1 VGVLY
6 IVGTPIGNL
15 EDITLRALRVL
26 REVSLIAA
34 EDTRHSR
41 GLLRYFEIDTPLI
54 SYHEHSP
61 RSRRAE
67 IIERLEHGGVALI
80 SDAGMPG
87 VSDPGRELVRDV
99 VAAGHRVEV
108 VPGPSAVTAAVAVSG
123 LVSSGYIFAG
133 FPPRRARERRQLFRD
148 LLRSGFPLVLFE
160 SPHRVLASLRD
171 LAAEHAGV
179 DVAVCREMTKRYEEV
194 FRGTASDAL
203 DHFESQAPRGEFVL
217 VIAPVATEPGGGDDD
232 AADTRSMLRERLARG
247 ASVSDAVREVQH
259 LTGRSRS
266 DIYREAL
273 AIRDDESRPD
283 EPEKEER

>member
-41 GLLRYFEIDTPLI
+41 GMLRHFDIDTPLI

-61 RSRRAE
+61 ASRRAE
-67 IIERLEHGGVALI
+67 IIERLERGDVALI

-87 VSDPGRELVRDV
+87 VSDPGRELIWET
-99 VAAGHRVEV
+99 AKAGYRVEV

-133 FPPRRARERRQLFRD
+133 FPPRRSRERRQFFRD
-148 LLRSGFPLVLFE
+148 LLRTGFAVVVFE

-179 DVAVCREMTKRYEEV
+179 DVAVCREMTKRYEEIL
-194 FRGTASDAL
+194 RGTASDAL
-203 DHFESQAPRGEFVL
+203 DHFERQSPRGEFVL
-217 VIAPVATEPGGGDDD
+217 VIAPVATAPEDGDGGE
-232 AADTRSMLRERLARG
+232 AEADTRSMLRERLDRG
-247 ASVSDAVREVQH
+247 QSVSDAVREVQR

-266 DIYREAL
+266 EIYREAL
-273 AIRDDESRPD
+273 AMRDEESRSQS
-283 EPEKEER
+283 